1 MGKIDRFEDL
11 DVWQKS
17 RHLSQIVYSKTNEGS
32 FATDYSLKDQ
42 INRSTGSIMDNI
54 AEGFE
59 REGRKEFIQFLSFSK
74 SSAGEV
80 RSQLYRAKDRG
91 HITNQEFESLL
102 SQVETIGKMLGGFM
116 NYLKKSEIK
125 GLKYKVEEAVV
136 EYHNLKSEI

>member
-11 DVWQKS
+11 DVWRKA
-17 RHLSQIVYSKTNEGS
+17 RHLSQSVYSKTNEGS

-42 INRSTGSIMDNI
+42 INRATGSIMDNI

-59 REGRKEFIQFLSFSK
+59 REGRKELIQFLSFSK

-91 HITNQEFESLL
+91 HITNPEFESLL
-102 SQVETIGKMLGGFM
+102 NQVEAIGKMLGGFM
-116 NYLKKSEIK
+116 NYLKRSEIK
-125 GLKYKVEEAVV
+125 GLKYKVEEAVS
-136 EYHNLKSEI
+136 EYKESEI